1 MRQNVKT
8 VSPMSN
14 EGRNAYVVEHLT
26 AALLE
31 RLREKPL
38 EDVSV
43 SELCEK
49 AGVGRAS
56 FYRNFGGKEDILRS
70 YIGHIFHEW
79 TDRHDGGEQPVRD
92 QIRTLFAHFEAHRD
106 FYVLL
111 NGRGLVPL
119 LKDAVIGVFDL
130 KAEDPAAVAYAKAFV
145 AYSFYGWIETW
156 FRRGM
161 RESAEELAAL
171 FPAGSEGEG

>member
-1 MRQNVKT
+1 M
-8 VSPMSN
+8 
-14 EGRNAYVVEHLT
+14 
-26 AALLE
+26 
-31 RLREKPL
+31 
-38 EDVSV
+38 
-43 SELCEK
+43 
-49 AGVGRAS
+49 GRAS

-161 RESAEELAAL
+161 RESAESWRHFSRQDRRGKDRGSFGRTAGDGGPYIGAAT
-171 FPAGSEGEG
+171 